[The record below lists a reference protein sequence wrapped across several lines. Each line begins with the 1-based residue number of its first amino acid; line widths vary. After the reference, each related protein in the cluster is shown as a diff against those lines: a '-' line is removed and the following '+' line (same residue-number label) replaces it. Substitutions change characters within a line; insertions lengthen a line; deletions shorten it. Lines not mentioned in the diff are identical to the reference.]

1 MPTTKLYFQYR
12 EPSPLRQVWLNFQRN
27 PFALSALYCLAFI
40 TVMML
45 IAPFISPFDANQQFS
60 ETISLPPSWDDDGKM
75 RHFFGTDDL
84 GRDMLSRIMHG
95 ARYSLGY
102 PILIVLFAGLVGTA
116 IGAAAGISKGIKS
129 STLNHLLDV
138 LLSIPSLLLAL
149 IIIAILGPSLE
160 NVVIAL
166 SLVLIPQFI
175 HAVRNAIHDEIY
187 KDYVVAAKLNGCST
201 WYILTRV
208 IFPNITTV
216 IVMQTTFALSTAIL
230 DIAALG
236 FLGLGVQAPAPE
248 WGTML
253 ARSLDQVYLSPWL
266 MALPGLA
273 LFLTV
278 FSINVIGDS
287 LRAAIQE
294 RIRNS

>member
-27 PFALSALYCLAFI
+27 PFALSALYCLALI
-40 TVMML
+40 TLMML
-45 IAPFISPFDANQQFS
+45 LAPFISPFDANQQFS
-60 ETISLPPSWDDDGKM
+60 DTISLPPSWDDDGKM

-266 MALPGLA
+266 MALPGIA

>member
-1 MPTTKLYFQYR
+1 MPNTKLYFQYR
-12 EPSPLRQVWLNFQRN
+12 EPSPLTQVWINFQSN
-27 PFALSALYCLAFI
+27 PFALAALYCLGFI
-40 TVMML
+40 TLMML
-45 IAPFISPFDANQQFS
+45 LAPVLSPFDANQQFS
-60 ETISLPPSWDDDGKM
+60 DVISLPPSWDDDGKM
-75 RHFFGTDDL
+75 RYFFGTDDL

-102 PILIVLFAGLVGTA
+102 PILIVLFAGIIGTA
-116 IGAAAGISKGIKS
+116 LGAGAGMTRGLKS

-175 HAVRNAIHDEIY
+175 HAVRNAVHDEIY

-216 IVMQTTFALSTAIL
+216 IVMQTTLALSTAIL

-236 FLGLGVQAPAPE
+236 FLGLGVQPPAPE

-266 MALPGLA
+266 MILPGLA